1 MNNWWENTSH
11 NSPWHPPSN
20 PFGSPAAPPPNP
32 FGNSAPV
39 HGGFVTGDQI
49 SRNVGA
55 GQQWATNNA
64 PSVINT
70 AHALLECD
78 RRNAQA
84 YAGCNDAMKLGARS
98 EAFSGAAYGMP
109 AGKLGVGM
117 GTLIGASVG
126 ASKARLSDPACR
138 GLWSNDMACRKEARE
153 NPPSAYFP
161 GRNKR

>member
-78 RRNAQA
+78 RQYRAHAEACNQAQSDGA
-84 YAGCNDAMKLGARS
+84 KWGAAGAVTGGVLGA
-98 EAFSGAAYGMP
+98 ANAGLAGAGYAYFNDP
-109 AGKLGVGM
+109 RCVSLRAGDKE
-117 GTLIGASVG
+117 
-126 ASKARLSDPACR
+126 
-138 GLWSNDMACRKEARE
+138 CRKGART
-153 NPPSAYFP
+153 NPQSFVFP
-161 GRNKR
+161 GRNKK